1 MKDKDSEKLYKVYH
15 RNYKSIEE
23 LYDDLSDAVINIGLE
38 NNKIIIHYNFD
49 TLEIEPSRWGYYT
62 YLNGK
67 KETGEW
73 EDQDIYFYALEFVH
87 EQQKGL
93 TELEVSDTSIIDV
106 NNEGIVYIDKF
117 GRKHT
122 VSYNFLC
129 GEPNQYI
136 LRNRKR
142 RCEMVFKVCTSDVLI
157 SFVFVRPFVLKKRN
171 RFLFGSKKKR
181 FKTLQKA
188 IRDGGEYQL

>member
-67 KETGEW
+67 REKVEW

-93 TELEVSDTSIIDV
+93 TELEMSDTSIIDV
-106 NNEGIVYIDKF
+106 NNEGIVYIDEF

-129 GEPNQYI
+129 GEQNQYI

-142 RCEMVFKVCTSDVLI
+142 RYEMVFHVYTSGVSI
-157 SFVFVRPFVLKKRN
+157 GFVFRIPFVFKKDN

-188 IRDGGEYQL
+188 IRYGGEYQL

>member
-1 MKDKDSEKLYKVYH
+1 MNDNEKLYKVYH
-15 RNYKSIEE
+15 RNYQNIME
-23 LYDDLSDAVINIGLE
+23 LYDDLSDAVLNIGLE
-38 NNKIIIHYNFD
+38 NNRIIIHYNSD
-49 TLEIEPSRWGYYT
+49 TLEIENSRWCYYT

-67 KETGEW
+67 REKVEW

-87 EQQKGL
+87 EQRKDVA
-93 TELEVSDTSIIDV
+93 EIEVHDTSIIDV
-106 NNEGIVYIDKF
+106 NAEGIVYTDEF

-129 GEPNQYI
+129 GEQNQYI
-136 LRNRKR
+136 LRYRKR

-157 SFVFVRPFVLKKRN
+157 SFVFARPFVLKKRN

-181 FKTLQKA
+181 FGTLQKA
-188 IRDGGEYQL
+188 IRDSGYTI